1 MLRLKEFT
9 LEDFIRELNKRH
21 LRYLLIG
28 GQAVTLYGSPV
39 VSFDFDFWVDPVI
52 AATKDPMS

>member
-1 MLRLKEFT
+1 LKEFT